1 MKVLSFGEII
11 WDVYPDKKC
20 IGGAPLNFS
29 AHVAKNGAESYLL
42 SCVGQDDLGKQAK
55 EYLAKFGVKND
66 FVFECDKQTGV
77 CSVTLDEKGV
87 PTYTIIQNVA
97 YDNIPFEQKV
107 CDNHFDLLC
116 FGSLALRGDNNKKTL
131 QQLLKKGNFKKIYC
145 DVNLRAP
152 FFDKEGVDFC
162 FKNCHIAKVSDNEFE
177 FVSQQVLNERYVNI
191 QQFAKSLSQAYKN
204 LEVVLLT
211 CGDKGAY
218 VYIPQQDQI
227 YFEPAKKVQVV
238 STVGAGDCF
247 GAVFVTE
254 YIKGN
259 DVQSCLKKAT
269 EKSAYVVSKQD
280 AIPD

>member
-11 WDVYPDKKC
+11 WDIYPDKKC

-29 AHVAKNGAESYLL
+29 AHVAKNGAESFLL
-42 SCVGQDDLGKQAK
+42 SCVGQDELGKQAK
-55 EYLAKFGVKND
+55 QYLAKFGVKND

-77 CSVTLDEKGV
+77 CTVELNNNGV
-87 PTYTIIQNVA
+87 PAYTIVENVA

-107 CDNHFDLLC
+107 CDNHFDLFC

-131 QQLLKKGNFKKIYC
+131 QQLLTQGNFAKIYC
-145 DVNLRAP
+145 DVNLRVP
-152 FFDKEGVDFC
+152 FFSKDTIDFC
-162 FKNCHIAKVSDNEFE
+162 FKNCHIAKVSDNEFD
-177 FVSQQVLNERYVNI
+177 FVSQQVLNKRYANI
-191 QQFAKSLSQAYKN
+191 QQFAKNLSQAYKN

-218 VYIPQQDQI
+218 AYMPQRDQI

-254 YIKGN
+254 YLTGN
-259 DVQSCLKKAT
+259 DVQVYLQKAS

-280 AIPD
+280 AVPD

>member
-20 IGGAPLNFS
+20 IGGAPFNFS
-29 AHVAKNGAESYLL
+29 AHVAKQGVHSFLL
-42 SCVGQDDLGKQAK
+42 SCVGKDDLGKQAK
-55 EYLAKFGVKND
+55 QRLEKFGVKND

-77 CSVTLDEKGV
+77 CKVELDQNGV
-87 PTYTIIQNVA
+87 PTYTIVDKVA
-97 YDNIPFEQKV
+97 YDYIPFEQKV
-107 CDNHFDLLC
+107 CNNQFDLFC
-116 FGSLALRGDNNKKTL
+116 FGTLALRGENNKAVL
-131 QQLLKKGNFKKIYC
+131 QKLLEQGNFAKIYC
-145 DVNLRAP
+145 DLNLRAP
-152 FFDKEGVDFC
+152 FFEKATIDFC
-162 FKNCHIAKVSDNEFE
+162 FKNSHIAKVSDNEFE
-177 FVSQQVLNERYVNI
+177 FVSQQVLGERYVNL

-218 VYIPQQDQI
+218 AYIPQQDQI

-247 GAVFVTE
+247 GAVFVVE

-259 DVQSCLKKAT
+259 DLQKCLQKAT
-269 EKSAYVVSKQD
+269 EKSEYVVSKQD
-280 AIPD
+280 AVPY